1 MGNTDTFKLVVSPWL
16 CCRLNIEQPGGLLW
30 YGKEP
35 TWDALVQARFKEFAD
50 AAKAA
55 QDAFNARMSGRV
67 VTGTASGNNAK
78 SPSQLGRKAPAAQLQ
93 SPEAASKPAGPILVE
108 VSSMD
113 SFGIDNCQY
122 IEL

>member
-1 MGNTDTFKLVVSPWL
+1 MYTGASFYNVTTPKNDILANQKHDLYW
-16 CCRLNIEQPGGLLW
+16 RLSLQTGL
-30 YGKEP
+30 
-35 TWDALVQARFKEFAD
+35 DFAD